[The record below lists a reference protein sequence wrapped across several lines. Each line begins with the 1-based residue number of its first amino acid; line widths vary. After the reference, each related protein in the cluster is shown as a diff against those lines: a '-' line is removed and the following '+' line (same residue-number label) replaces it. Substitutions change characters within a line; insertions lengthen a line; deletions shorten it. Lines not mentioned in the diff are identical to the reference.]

1 MESTYGMVQRVEV
14 DLLDHTLS
22 RSPRHLITR
31 VEPSG
36 REVLMSIMK
45 AVVLNAPGPPDALQI
60 RDLPIPTPRPGE
72 VLIKVEA
79 FGLNRSEL
87 HTRLGLAVGVTFP
100 RVLGIEA
107 TGTVANCPG
116 GEFRVGQ
123 QVATMMG
130 GMGRTFDGGY
140 AEYTC
145 VPAGQV
151 VPFTSNLD
159 WATLGAVPEML
170 QTAYGSLTI
179 GLDAQPGQ
187 SILIR
192 GGTSSVG
199 MATAVLAK
207 RLDMIV
213 LSTTRSPGKIGA
225 LRRIGADYVVIDDGK
240 IADRVRDI
248 LPSGADTAL
257 ELVGTPT
264 LPDTLAAT
272 KVHGVVCFTGMLS
285 NQWTVPDFY
294 PIDYIPRGVRLTA
307 YTGEASD
314 LPATILQDFLDTVAA
329 GEAVVP
335 LHRVYHI
342 DEIRQAHAEMEAS
355 SASGKIVGLTEPRK
369 MPTPERDGSGST
381 TEELS

>member
-1 MESTYGMVQRVEV
+1 
-14 DLLDHTLS
+14 
-22 RSPRHLITR
+22 
-31 VEPSG
+31 
-36 REVLMSIMK
+36 MSIMR
-45 AVVLNAPGPPDALQI
+45 AVVLDAPGPPEALQI
-60 RDLPIPTPRPGE
+60 REVPVPTPRQGQ
-72 VLIKVEA
+72 VLIKIAA

-87 HTRLGLAVGVTFP
+87 HTRLGLAEGVTFP
-100 RVLGIEA
+100 RILGIEA
-107 TGTVANCPG
+107 TGTVSACPG

-123 QVATMMG
+123 QVVTMMG

-151 VPFTSNLD
+151 VPFSSNLD
-159 WATLGAVPEML
+159 WATLGATPEML

-207 RLDMIV
+207 HRNMIV
-213 LSTTRSPGKIGA
+213 LSTTRSHSKTEALTKIGVDHV
-225 LRRIGADYVVIDDGK
+225 IIDDGS
-240 IADRVRDI
+240 IAEKAREI
-248 LPSGADTAL
+248 FPSGVDSAL

-272 KVHGVVCFTGMLS
+272 RLHGVVCFTGMLS
-285 NQWTVPDFY
+285 NEWTVRDFY

-314 LPATILQDFLDTVAA
+314 LPAHILQDFLDEVAA
-329 GEAVVP
+329 GKAVVP
-335 LHRVYHI
+335 LHRVYRL
-342 DEIRQAHAEMEAS
+342 DQIREAHAEMEAG
-355 SASGKIVGLTEPRK
+355 SATGKIVVLANGV
-369 MPTPERDGSGST
+369 
-381 TEELS
+381 